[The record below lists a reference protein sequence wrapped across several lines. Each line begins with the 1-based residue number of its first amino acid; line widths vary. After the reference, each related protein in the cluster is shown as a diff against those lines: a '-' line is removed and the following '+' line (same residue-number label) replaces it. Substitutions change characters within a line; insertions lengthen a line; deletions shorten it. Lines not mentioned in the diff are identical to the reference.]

1 MEAVAAEW
9 RSLSRQEK
17 AYWEGMARNE
27 KTRFAL
33 EREAYKGPALGR
45 KLRAKKHPNAPK
57 RPMSAFLMYAQQK
70 RRPLQQQ
77 NPDMPNADI
86 SRLLGELW
94 RNASIAEKRPFLERE
109 EVERKVYKAKMA
121 AWKNDQKW
129 VKATTTTSYAKRG
142 AARDDRQDEASF
154 VREESNADQRFGEY
168 IPLSCLPCPL
178 HCQPHSNLPFYA
190 RS

>member
-1 MEAVAAEW
+1 MEVVAAEW

-129 VKATTTTSYAKRG
+129 VKATTTTSYAKR
-142 AARDDRQDEASF
+142 AARDDRQDESSF
-154 VREESNADQRFGEY
+154 VREESHADERFGEY
-168 IPLSCLPCPL
+168 IHMS
-178 HCQPHSNLPFYA
+178 
-190 RS
+190 